1 MQKRLPAKNP
11 YRSIDNLSI
20 LSKFLAYW
28 PVITRLA
35 RQGNVALSEWECPM
49 NRYIPLTAAA
59 TAGGGLLAAAFLQAA
74 VAVAAPGDDAFT
86 IGGTTFDPMTAAGP
100 EGFDLVPA
108 LSTSP
113 PLLTLGGGQLS
124 LFGGSPISFA
134 PQTFDV
140 YSGTGSSATDLGSID
155 TGETVAN
162 LLGLPN
168 TEFTVLDST
177 PLNGVEASQLP
188 ATGTVYDVLNLG
200 SGTYNVYTATPGAGG
215 TVTDTLVTPSGN
227 VNLDSLFGGI
237 NAANPLQPGDA
248 FTGLQGG
255 DSAIGADAFTLG
267 STTFD
272 PMTAAGPEGFDPVD
286 SLLSA
291 PPLLNL
297 GGGTLFGDAGGDSP
311 LTGFLSLAAQDFNVY
326 SGTGSSATEIGSIT
340 TGADVTNLLGLNNT
354 EFTVD
359 TVTPATGDTAAQTA
373 ALPVGGTVYDAFNL
387 GNGYEN
393 VYIATPTVGSTSG
406 TVTDTL
412 VTPSGNVN
420 LDSLFGG
427 INAAD
432 PLQPGDAFTG
442 LEAGDSG
449 IGANAFSLGGFT
461 FDPMTN
467 LSPATEGFNPIHPLL
482 GAAPV
487 LNIGG
492 GTISL
497 GGSSIAIDTQ
507 DFDVYSG
514 TGSSATEV
522 GTIVGNLNNVSTLL
536 GLPNTEFT
544 VADVTPTGDATTSD
558 LPAVGT
564 AYDVLNLG
572 TGWENIYIATPGA
585 DGTVTD
591 TLVTPFGNIDLDSL
605 FTFNAAN
612 PIDPGDAVA
621 GLDMASAA
629 AAGSD
634 PLAFLGL

>member
-1 MQKRLPAKNP
+1 
-11 YRSIDNLSI
+11 
-20 LSKFLAYW
+20 
-28 PVITRLA
+28 
-35 RQGNVALSEWECPM
+35 M
-49 NRYIPLTAAA
+49 NRYSPLTAAA
-59 TAGGGLLAAAFLQAA
+59 TAGGGLLAAAFLQTA

-86 IGGTTFDPMTAAGP
+86 IGGTTFDPMTSTGA

-108 LSTSP
+108 LNTSP
-113 PLLTLGGGQLS
+113 PLLTLGGGLLS
-124 LFGGSPISFA
+124 LFGGPLTALA

-155 TGETVAN
+155 TGESVAN

-177 PLNGVEASQLP
+177 PLTGVEASQLP

-200 SGTYNVYTATPGAGG
+200 NGTYNVYTATPDVGSTGG
-215 TVTDTLVTPSGN
+215 TVTDTLVTPSGD

-272 PMTAAGPEGFDPVD
+272 PMTAAGPEGFDPVTA
-286 SLLSA
+286 LA
-291 PPLLNL
+291 GVPPLLNL
-297 GGGTLFGDAGGDSP
+297 GGGTLFGDAGGDSS
-311 LTGFLSLAAQDFNVY
+311 LTGFLALAPQDFNVY

-340 TGADVTNLLGLNNT
+340 TGEDVTNLLGLTNT
-354 EFTVD
+354 EFTVQN
-359 TVTPATGDTAAQTA
+359 VTPATDDTAAQTA
-373 ALPVGGTVYDAFNL
+373 ALPAGGTVYDAFNL
-387 GNGYEN
+387 GNGWEN

-412 VTPSGNVN
+412 VTPFGNVN
-420 LDSLFGG
+420 LGSLFGG

-432 PLQPGDAFTG
+432 PLQPGDAVTG
-442 LEAGDSG
+442 LQAGDSS
-449 IGANAFSLGGFT
+449 IGADAFSLGGYT

-467 LSPATEGFNPIHPLL
+467 LSPATEGFNPIHSLL

-492 GTISL
+492 GTVSL
-497 GGSSIAIDTQ
+497 DGSSLAIDTQ
-507 DFDVYSG
+507 DFNVYSG

-522 GTIVGNLNNVSTLL
+522 GTIVGDLNNVSNLL
-536 GLPNTEFT
+536 GLANTEFT

-605 FTFNAAN
+605 FTFNAAL

-629 AAGSD
+629 AAASD